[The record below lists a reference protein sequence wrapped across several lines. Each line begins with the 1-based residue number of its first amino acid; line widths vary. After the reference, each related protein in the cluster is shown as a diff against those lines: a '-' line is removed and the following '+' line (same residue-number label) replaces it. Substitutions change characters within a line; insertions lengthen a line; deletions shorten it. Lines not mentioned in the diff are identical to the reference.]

1 MRTTVHARN
10 MLTKALLVLKMLY
23 FLANFQ
29 DRVGETPLW
38 IAAGFDQK
46 EIAKLLLENGADVN
60 VLNNK
65 GEHMI
70 HKLYQA
76 VKSGEPLHKM
86 LMILLPYVDQEHI
99 NVQDGLGST
108 FLHYAVLLGEP
119 KMVKILLDMGPDL
132 YKLDRYGEYALD
144 KKSIPNPVIHPEI
157 IDRFRYKV
165 LNEPESKHYIHSV
178 EF

>member
-1 MRTTVHARN
+1 
-10 MLTKALLVLKMLY
+10 MLTNASLVSKMLY

-46 EIAKLLLENGADVN
+46 EIAKLLLEYGADVN
-60 VLNNK
+60 IMNNK
-65 GEHMI
+65 GDHLI

-76 VKSGEPLHKM
+76 VSSGEPLHEM
-86 LMILLPYVDQEHI
+86 LMMLLPHVDQEHI

-132 YKLDRYGEYALD
+132 YKLDRYGQYALNKFDKYGEYAF
-144 KKSIPNPVIHPEI
+144 KKRYFPEI
-157 IDRFRYKV
+157 IDLFQYKV
-165 LNEPESKHYIHSV
+165 LNEPESKFLKHSV
-178 EF
+178 EI

>member
-1 MRTTVHARN
+1 M
-10 MLTKALLVLKMLY
+10 
-23 FLANFQ
+23 
-29 DRVGETPLW
+29 GETPLW

-132 YKLDRYGEYALD
+132 YKLDKNGKFALERGFNQQILD
-144 KKSIPNPVIHPEI
+144 Q
-157 IDRFRYKV
+157 FRYKV
-165 LNEPESKHYIHSV
+165 LNEPESKFFQTHCGNLIIFLSLQTWAA
-178 EF
+178 